1 MSISGRADY
10 LIINK
15 VIVLLIIVNNIG
27 ILKNNKSII
36 FNKEVNKQNK
46 IIIYF
51 CEKKANHF
59 IFNIAYIGARI

>member
-51 CEKKANHF
+51 C
-59 IFNIAYIGARI
+59 

>member
-1 MSISGRADY
+1 MLIGVSKNRMSISGRADY

-46 IIIYF
+46 IIIYS
-51 CEKKANHF
+51 C
-59 IFNIAYIGARI
+59 

>member
-10 LIINK
+10 IIINE

-46 IIIYF
+46 IIIYS
-51 CEKKANHF
+51 C
-59 IFNIAYIGARI
+59 